1 MSEKRTVTLRV
12 SPEVEAPR
20 LDDILND
27 ALRRELVKGLLQ
39 ILEVKRGLFAG
50 DSEQL
55 RSPFHMK
62 EDAGEDSIDQDRN
75 GGDAD

>member
-1 MSEKRTVTLRV
+1 MSEKGPLRARLARGGGT
-12 SPEVEAPR
+12 P

-50 DSEQL
+50 D
-55 RSPFHMK
+55 P
-62 EDAGEDSIDQDRN
+62 DSSLSFSYE
-75 GGDAD
+75 GGRRRGQH